1 MESVMN
7 FLADNYIWFFVAA
20 GILCFALI
28 GFIIESRKKQK
39 NEFKGESIEES
50 TTTTET
56 PVQNTVS
63 PVASEPVKVEEPVQV
78 VGSTV
83 DMGGTATL
91 GNNNES
97 LEDTM
102 EINDIPLASEE
113 SPKPSI
119 EFYSGPIDMPVE
131 TPKPAPE
138 PVTELVKEE
147 VTMGSVEPNNSGVS
161 ATIGNPVSY
170 EQVSSISEQEP
181 IEAKVVQENTVQEN
195 VETTENNDIFKG
207 FN

>member
-39 NEFKGESIEES
+39 NEFKGESREES
-50 TTTTET
+50 VNTTITE
-56 PVQNTVS
+56 VQTEETVS
-63 PVASEPVKVEEPVQV
+63 PVVNEPVKMDEPVQV
-78 VGSTV
+78 VGNTV
-83 DMGGTATL
+83 NMGGDATL
-91 GNNNES
+91 GNTQES
-97 LEDTM
+97 VEDTM

-113 SPKPSI
+113 TPRPSSI
-119 EFYSGPIDMPVE
+119 EFYSGPIDMPVD
-131 TPKPAPE
+131 TPKPAPA
-138 PVTELVKEE
+138 PISDIQREE
-147 VTMGSVEPNNSGVS
+147 VTMGTVEPNNSGMS

-170 EQVSSISEQEP
+170 EQVSNLNMAEP
-181 IEAKVVQENTVQEN
+181 TEVKIVQENT
-195 VETTENNDIFKG
+195 ETTENNDIFKD

>member
-50 TTTTET
+50 ASATEA
-56 PVQNTVS
+56 PVQSTVN
-63 PVASEPVKVEEPVQV
+63 PVANEPLKTEEPVQV
-78 VGSTV
+78 VGNTV
-83 DMGGTATL
+83 DMGGEATL
-91 GNNNES
+91 GSVDKS

-102 EINDIPLASEE
+102 EINDIPLANEE
-113 SPKPSI
+113 TQNQSSI
-119 EFYSGPIDMPVE
+119 EFYSGPIEMPVE

-138 PVTELVKEE
+138 PIIEPVAELPKEE
-147 VTMGSVEPNNSGVS
+147 FSMGEVEPSNSGVT
-161 ATIGNPVSY
+161 ATIGDPVSY
-170 EQVSSISEQEP
+170 EQVSSFNEPEQTEV
-181 IEAKVVQENTVQEN
+181 KVVQEN
-195 VETTENNDIFKG
+195 VEKTENNDIFNN